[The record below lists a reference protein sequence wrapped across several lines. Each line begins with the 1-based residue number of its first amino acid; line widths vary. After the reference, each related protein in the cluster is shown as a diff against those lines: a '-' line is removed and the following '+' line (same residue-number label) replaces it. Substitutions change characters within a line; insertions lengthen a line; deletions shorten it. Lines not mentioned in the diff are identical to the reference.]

1 MNEMNSKIPENLIL
15 SHYRIVSRLG
25 AGGMGE
31 VYRALDTRL
40 DRAVA
45 IKVLPAEFARDADRL
60 RRFEQEAKA
69 TSALNHPNILTVY
82 DIGEHEGSPFIVSEL
97 LEGEELR
104 AQLNEG
110 ALPVRRS
117 VEYAQQIASGLAV
130 AHEKGI
136 VHRDLKPENL
146 FVTRDGRVKILDFGL
161 AKLKPQKLAQS
172 INTDAPTRMPQTDPG
187 TVMGTVGY
195 MSPEQVRGQEA
206 DHRSDIFSFGMIL
219 YEMLSGKRAFSG
231 VSVAD
236 VMSAILKE
244 EPPELGETNAKISPQ
259 LDKIVRRCLEKQP
272 ERRFQS
278 TSDLGFALEAL
289 SAATLTPSGSRLETV
304 LPAVAESQPLTGKAR
319 LFGNARAAWVAAGLL
334 LLGLLAA
341 LPLAIAHL
349 RQPAGAAQL
358 LKLSMTLP
366 ENVTL
371 GAGMPSF
378 ALSPDGRRIAFIA
391 FSAGKERLWVR
402 SLDSDTAQPL
412 AGTEGI
418 INTSPPFWSPDSR
431 FIGFFAEGKLKT
443 IDAAGGPP
451 QVLCNVSAS
460 RGGAWNR
467 DGTILFG
474 TAASPIARVGATGGE
489 PKPVTTFD
497 QTRDEASHRWPYF
510 LPDGR
515 HFLYFVRSNRP
526 EYNGV
531 YLGELSGNVTKLL
544 VKTNTNALYAPPGY
558 LLFLRNDTLMAQPF
572 DAGKLELSG
581 EPLPIAEHVSYSMG
595 ARRAAISVAENGV
608 LAFRTG
614 GGGGNLPVWFD
625 RQGRKLGALDALGKD
640 GAYVSVALSRDEQ
653 RAAIERVDPQPGN
666 IDIWLFDLV
675 RKIPSRFTSNPA
687 NDWGPIWSPDGREI
701 VFSSL
706 RAGSWALY
714 LKKTDGSG
722 QEEVLLK
729 LGGLNNFPDDWSP
742 DGKFIVYTHNNQ
754 KTKEDLWVLP
764 MTGDR
769 QPFPLLQ
776 SEFGESQAQFSPDGK
791 WIAYVSDETGTR
803 EVYIQPF
810 PASGG
815 KWRVSTGGGESPRFR
830 RDGRELFYLSG
841 DRRIMA
847 VEIKLGAAFAAGTPV
862 ALFEARLMSEVP
874 FASSYAVSGDGQRFL
889 VNSSGDESDKTPIS
903 MVVNWT
909 AGVKK

>member
-1 MNEMNSKIPENLIL
+1 MSQELAANTTL
-15 SHYRIVSRLG
+15 SHYRIERKLG

-31 VYRALDTRL
+31 VYRAKDTRL
-40 DRAVA
+40 DREVA
-45 IKVLPAEFARDADRL
+45 IKVLPADFAKDADRL
-60 RRFEQEAKA
+60 RRFEQEARA
-69 TSALNHPNILTVY
+69 TSALNHPNILTIY
-82 DIGEHEGSPFIVSEL
+82 DIGTHEGAPFIVAEL

-104 AQLNEG
+104 AQLDGG
-110 ALPVRRS
+110 ALPVRRCI
-117 VEYAQQIASGLAV
+117 EYAQQITAGLSA
-130 AHEKGI
+130 AHEKGV

-146 FVTRDGRVKILDFGL
+146 FVTQDGRVKILDFGL
-161 AKLKPQKLAQS
+161 AKLKPQQLTGGVDS
-172 INTDAPTRMPQTDPG
+172 NAPTKLPLTDPG
-187 TVMGTVGY
+187 VVMGTVGY
-195 MSPEQVRGQEA
+195 MSPEQVRGGDA
-206 DHRSDIFSFGMIL
+206 DHRSDIFSFGIIL
-219 YEMLSGKRAFSG
+219 FEMLSGQRPFQGESLAETMAAIVKE
-231 VSVAD
+231 D
-236 VMSAILKE
+236 V
-244 EPPELGETNAKISPQ
+244 PELGETNAKISPQ
-259 LDKIVRRCLEKQP
+259 LEKIVRRCLEKRP
-272 ERRFQS
+272 ESRFQS
-278 TSDLGFALEAL
+278 ASDLGFALG
-289 SAATLTPSGSRLETV
+289 TLTTPSGSRLETATA
-304 LPAVAESQPLTGKAR
+304 LPATIERLPTTAR
-319 LFGNARAAWVAAGLL
+319 LFGRTRLWVAVAAALL
-334 LLGLLAA
+334 LALLAA
-341 LPLAIAHL
+341 LPFAIAHL
-349 RQPAGAAQL
+349 RHPAGEAQL
-358 LKLSMTLP
+358 LKLSLTLP

-371 GAGMPSF
+371 GGAVSSF
-378 ALSPDGRRIAFIA
+378 ALSPDGRRMAFIG

-418 INTSPPFWSPDSR
+418 STPSGPFWSPDSR

-451 QVLCNVSAS
+451 QVLCNVSAP

-467 DGTILFG
+467 DGTILFA
-474 TAASPIARVGATGGE
+474 TASSPIARVGATGGE
-489 PKPVTTFD
+489 PQPVTTFD

-531 YLGELSGNVTKLL
+531 YLGELSGSVAKLL

-558 LLFLRNDTLMAQPF
+558 LFFLRNDTLMAQPF

-581 EPLPIAEHVSYSMG
+581 EPLPIAEHVSYSLG
-595 ARRAAISVAENGV
+595 ARRAAITVAENGV
-608 LAFRTG
+608 LAFRSG

-625 RQGRKLGALDALGKD
+625 RQGHKLGSLDALGTD
-640 GAYVSVALSRDEQ
+640 GAYISVSLSQDEQ

-666 IDIWLFDLV
+666 IDIWLFDLA
-675 RKIPSRFTSNPA
+675 RKIPSRFTSNQA
-687 NDWGPIWSPDGREI
+687 NDWRPIWSRDGREI

-706 RAGSWALY
+706 RAGGWAFY

-729 LGGLNNFPDDWSP
+729 PGGLNNFPDDWSP

-754 KTKEDLWVLP
+754 KTREDLWVLP

-776 SEFGESQAQFSPDGK
+776 SEFNESQAQFSPDGK
-791 WIAYVSDETGTR
+791 WIAYSSDETGTR
-803 EVYIQPF
+803 EVYVQPF

-815 KWRVSTGGGESPRFR
+815 KWRVSSGGGESPRFR

-847 VEIKLGAAFAAGTPV
+847 VEIKPGAAFTAGAPV
-862 ALFEARLMSEVP
+862 ALFEARLMSEAT
-874 FASSYAVSGDGQRFL
+874 FARSYAVSGDGQRFL

-903 MVVNWT
+903 VVVNWT
-909 AGVKK
+909 AGVKR